1 MGFAFSKG
9 TEDDPQSAS
18 TGANGKVSTSQD
30 ERIARLWSN
39 APLHLFG
46 VEPGEPTFQRGLLWT
61 LEEVGQSPT
70 AQSTLN
76 DKPFPRPH
84 RRESRAEVL
93 DTIERYPH
101 LFKIVTPINVPAFER
116 LLRNHPNKDFVK
128 SIVIGLKE
136 GFWPFA
142 NTNPNGASYPLT
154 HDASKRPPRTKEIGQ
169 FLIDQCKTEIE
180 YERYSEPFGTELLPG
195 MYSMPIHGVPKP
207 GPSKY
212 RLVVDHSASDY
223 SLNSMVSREHSG
235 GSRLDTIK
243 DLADSLIEFRRIH
256 GNVELVLFK
265 SDVSSA
271 YRRLPMHPL
280 WQIKQIVT
288 VEGKRHV
295 DRCNSFGNRGS
306 QRLWVGFMALVTWI
320 AIEERKLEHLK
331 LYVDDVFSF
340 ELASKTA
347 YYAPYKMRFP
357 KKQAQLLKLWD
368 EIGLPHDQRKQVFG
382 KSLVI
387 LGFNVDV
394 NRMTITLPTDKL
406 DELLSLIRDF
416 CFPRSGRQKLQH
428 FLQMAG
434 TLNWVLNVFPLLKPG
449 LRALHEAIGSNQKL
463 NAEIDVTPTIRFEL
477 SWFAGHAKR
486 LGGIH
491 VMESIAWKPRDAN
504 HIFFCDAVQ
513 SSGLGCYF
521 PEESTG
527 FQASSPAWTPK
538 KKHGGSF
545 LKALCVCWA
554 IHIAQKRNLRGNVLV
569 FTDNLDTVK
578 MFDSLYTPIASSNPI
593 LLAAVDMMVKN
604 NKKKKESRF
613 AVQVVVVSGPKEYEI
628 ASALARKDNRL
639 EKKFPDI
646 KVVDSEP
653 LPTLPEP
660 PQNAGWLPL

>member
-1 MGFAFSKG
+1 MGLGFSKG

-18 TGANGKVSTSQD
+18 TGSNTRSLTQD
-30 ERIARLWSN
+30 ERVARLWSN
-39 APLHLFG
+39 APLHFFG
-46 VEPGEPTFQRGLLWT
+46 VEPGEPTFQRGLLWS

-76 DKPFPRPH
+76 DKPFPRPP
-84 RRESRAEVL
+84 RREMRPEVQ
-93 DTIERYPH
+93 DTIKRHPD
-101 LFKIVTPINVPAFER
+101 LFKIVTPINVEAFKT
-116 LLRNHPNKDFVK
+116 LLRNHPNQPFVK
-128 SIVIGLKE
+128 SIVLGLKE

-142 NTNPNGASYPLT
+142 NTNPKGASYPLT
-154 HDASKRPPRTKEIGQ
+154 HDASKRPPRTREIGQ

-180 YERYSEPFGTELLPG
+180 CERYSEPFGTALLPG
-195 MYSMPIHGVPKP
+195 MYSMPIHAVPKP

-223 SLNSMVSREHSG
+223 SLNSMVSQEHIA

-243 DLADSLIEFRRIH
+243 DLADSLIEYRRIH
-256 GNVELVLFK
+256 GNVNLVLFK

-280 WQIKQIVT
+280 WQMKQIVT

-320 AIEERKLEHLK
+320 AIEVRKLEHLK
-331 LYVDDVFSF
+331 LYVDDCFSF
-340 ELASKTA
+340 ELASHTA
-347 YYAPYKMRFP
+347 YYGPYQMKFP
-357 KKQAQLLKLWD
+357 KKQKKLLQLWD

-382 KSLVI
+382 PSLVI
-387 LGFNVDV
+387 LGFNVDA
-394 NRMTITLPTDKL
+394 NKMTITLPDDKL
-406 DELLSLIRDF
+406 NELLSLIRDF
-416 CFPRSGRQKLQH
+416 CFPRSGCQKLQQ
-428 FLQMAG
+428 FQQMAG
-434 TLNWVLNVFPLLKPG
+434 TMNWVLNVFPLLKPG
-449 LRALHEAIGSNQKL
+449 LRALHEAIGGSDPKP
-463 NAEIDVTPTIRFEL
+463 NAKIDVTPTIRFEL

-491 VMESIAWKPRDAN
+491 VMESIAWKPTDA
-504 HIFFCDAVQ
+504 HHVFFCDAVQ

-521 PEESTG
+521 PEALTG
-527 FQASSPAWTPK
+527 FQAPSPAWAPK
-538 KKHGGSF
+538 KKHGAAF

-554 IHIAQKRNLRGNVLV
+554 LHIAQKRNLRGNILI

-578 MFDSLYTPIASSNPI
+578 MFDSLYTPIALCNPI
-593 LLAAVDMMVKN
+593 LLAIVDLLVKN
-604 NKKKKESRF
+604 SKKKKEERF
-613 AVQVVVVSGPKEYEI
+613 AMQVVVVSGRKEYEI
-628 ASALARKDNRL
+628 ASALSRKDDRL

-646 KVVDSEP
+646 VIVDSEP
-653 LPTLPEP
+653 LPTLPQP